1 MKSIRMRLWSGM
13 MILSAVVILLIF
25 LFQIVFL
32 ERFYTEMEISAAG
45 RDVAELV
52 SEIELYGDLRE
63 AAVSPDII
71 EKADQISYD
80 RNMQVQI
87 ALSDDGIIYSSQ
99 SGGDRM
105 PGMMQSETAKA
116 LISALGGEEYR
127 NQTVHN
133 RFGNKIAIMGF
144 PVMSDAGVDGAVLV
158 SFSLASVEDTAEIL
172 KKQLVIIALVIMVVS
187 VIISSVLS
195 KKFTEPVRLISE
207 AAEAYS
213 RGELEKR
220 LPDLGED
227 ETGQLARRMNEM
239 GEALTRNEMLKK
251 ELISNVSHEL
261 RTPLTIIRGYA
272 EAMRDITGDDA
283 EKRGRQLGVI
293 IEQSGRLGN
302 IVEDMLSLSKLQSG
316 TETLRLEPFSVYDIL
331 EEIRLMYGANSEK
344 RTFEISG
351 EDCRGREVAGDRRKI
366 EQVLYNFISN
376 AFVHTSPEDSVE
388 VRISE
393 NGGFMRIEVA
403 DSGPGISEEDIGH
416 VFERYYKGSRDKDSV
431 SSGTGL
437 GLAIVKGILELHKAP
452 YGVESEPGSGAVF
465 WFELPF
471 S

>member
-1 MKSIRMRLWSGM
+1 
-13 MILSAVVILLIF
+13 
-25 LFQIVFL
+25 
-32 ERFYTEMEISAAG
+32 
-45 RDVAELV
+45 
-52 SEIELYGDLRE
+52 
-63 AAVSPDII
+63 
-71 EKADQISYD
+71 
-80 RNMQVQI
+80 
-87 ALSDDGIIYSSQ
+87 
-99 SGGDRM
+99 M

-144 PVMSDAGVDGAVLV
+144 PIMSDAGVDGAVLV

-283 EKRGRQLGVI
+283 EKRSRQLGVI

-351 EDCRGREVAGDRRKI
+351 EDCRGREVTGDRRKI

-393 NGGFMRIEVA
+393 NDGFMRIEVA
-403 DSGPGISEEDIGH
+403 DSGPGISGEDIGH

>member
-99 SGGDRM
+99 TGGERM

-127 NQTVHN
+127 TQTVHN

-144 PVMSDAGVDGAVLV
+144 PVVSDAGVDGAVLA

-283 EKRGRQLGVI
+283 EKRSRQLGVI

-316 TETLRLEPFSVYDIL
+316 TETLRLESFSVYEIL

-351 EDCRGREVAGDRRKI
+351 EDCRGREVTGDRRKI

-403 DSGPGISEEDIGH
+403 DSGPGISGEDIGH

-437 GLAIVKGILELHKAP
+437 GLAIVKRILELHKAP
-452 YGVESEPGSGAVF
+452 YGVESDPGSGAVF

>member
-63 AAVSPDII
+63 AVVSPDII

-99 SGGDRM
+99 TGGERM

-283 EKRGRQLGVI
+283 EKRSRQLGVI

-316 TETLRLEPFSVYDIL
+316 TETLRLEPFS
-331 EEIRLMYGANSEK
+331 EI
-344 RTFEISG
+344 
-351 EDCRGREVAGDRRKI
+351 GRA
-366 EQVLYNFISN
+366 
-376 AFVHTSPEDSVE
+376 
-388 VRISE
+388 
-393 NGGFMRIEVA
+393 
-403 DSGPGISEEDIGH
+403 H
-416 VFERYYKGSRDKDSV
+416 V
-431 SSGTGL
+431 
-437 GLAIVKGILELHKAP
+437 
-452 YGVESEPGSGAVF
+452 
-465 WFELPF
+465 
-471 S
+471 

>member
-32 ERFYTEMEISAAG
+32 ERFYTEMEINAAG

-63 AAVSPDII
+63 AAVSPEII
-71 EKADQISYD
+71 EKADQLSYD

-87 ALSDDGIIYSSQ
+87 ALSEEGIIYSSQ
-99 SGGDRM
+99 SGGERM

-283 EKRGRQLGVI
+283 EKRSRQLGVI

-316 TETLRLEPFSVYDIL
+316 TETLRLESFSVYEIL

-344 RTFEISG
+344 RAFEISG

-393 NGGFMRIEVA
+393 NDGFMRIEVA
-403 DSGPGISEEDIGH
+403 DSGPGISGEDIGH

>member
-32 ERFYTEMEISAAG
+32 ERFYTEMEINAAG

-63 AAVSPDII
+63 AAVSPEII
-71 EKADQISYD
+71 EKADQLSYD

-87 ALSDDGIIYSSQ
+87 ALSEEGIIYSSQ
-99 SGGDRM
+99 SGGERM

-127 NQTVHN
+127 HQTVHN

-144 PVMSDAGVDGAVLV
+144 PVMSDSGVDGAVLA

-239 GEALTRNEMLKK
+239 GEALTRNEILKK

-283 EKRGRQLGVI
+283 EKRSRQLGVI

-316 TETLRLEPFSVYDIL
+316 TETLRLESFSVYEIL

-344 RTFEISG
+344 RAFEISG

-393 NGGFMRIEVA
+393 NDGFMRIEVA
-403 DSGPGISEEDIGH
+403 DSGPGISGEDIGH

>member
-1 MKSIRMRLWSGM
+1 

-32 ERFYTEMEISAAG
+32 ERFYTEMEINAAG

-52 SEIELYGDLRE
+52 SEIEQYGSLTE
-63 AAVSPDII
+63 ATASPEII
-71 EKADQISYD
+71 DKADGISYD
-80 RNMQVQI
+80 RNMQIQI
-87 ALSDDGIIYSSQ
+87 ALPDEGIIYASQ
-99 SGGDRM
+99 SGAERM

-116 LISALGGEEYR
+116 LASALGGEEYR

-133 RFGNKIAIMGF
+133 RFGNKIAVMGF
-144 PVMSDAGVDGAVLV
+144 PVMRDDAIEGAVSV
-158 SFSLASVEDTAEIL
+158 SFSLASVEDTAAIL
-172 KKQLVIIALVIMVVS
+172 KKQLVIIAIIIMVVS

-220 LPDLGED
+220 LPDIGED

-261 RTPLTIIRGYA
+261 RTPLTVIRGYA

-283 EKRGRQLGVI
+283 EKRNRQLGVI

-316 TETLRLEPFSVYDIL
+316 TETLRLESFSVYEIL
-331 EEIRLMYGANSEK
+331 EEIRLMYGSSSEK
-344 RTFEISG
+344 RTFEVSG
-351 EDCRGREVAGDRRKI
+351 EDFRDREVKGDRRKI

-388 VRISE
+388 VRISG

-403 DSGPGISEEDIGH
+403 DSGPGISGEDIGH
-416 VFERYYKGSRDKDSV
+416 VFERYYKGSQDRDSV

-452 YGVESEPGSGAVF
+452 YGVESELGNGAVF

>member
-1 MKSIRMRLWSGM
+1 
-13 MILSAVVILLIF
+13 
-25 LFQIVFL
+25 
-32 ERFYTEMEISAAG
+32 
-45 RDVAELV
+45 
-52 SEIELYGDLRE
+52 
-63 AAVSPDII
+63 
-71 EKADQISYD
+71 
-80 RNMQVQI
+80 
-87 ALSDDGIIYSSQ
+87 
-99 SGGDRM
+99 
-105 PGMMQSETAKA
+105 
-116 LISALGGEEYR
+116 
-127 NQTVHN
+127 
-133 RFGNKIAIMGF
+133 
-144 PVMSDAGVDGAVLV
+144 
-158 SFSLASVEDTAEIL
+158 
-172 KKQLVIIALVIMVVS
+172 
-187 VIISSVLS
+187 
-195 KKFTEPVRLISE
+195 
-207 AAEAYS
+207 
-213 RGELEKR
+213 
-220 LPDLGED
+220 
-227 ETGQLARRMNEM
+227 M

-283 EKRGRQLGVI
+283 EKRSRQLGVI

-351 EDCRGREVAGDRRKI
+351 EDCRGREVTGDRRKI

-393 NGGFMRIEVA
+393 NDGFMRIEVA
-403 DSGPGISEEDIGH
+403 DSGPGISGEDIGH

-452 YGVESEPGSGAVF
+452 YGVESEPGNGSIF

>member
-32 ERFYTEMEISAAG
+32 ERFYTEMEINAAG

-63 AAVSPDII
+63 AAVSPEII
-71 EKADQISYD
+71 EKADQLSYD

-87 ALSDDGIIYSSQ
+87 ALSEEGIIYSSQ
-99 SGGDRM
+99 SGGERM

-239 GEALTRNEMLKK
+239 GEALTRNEILKK

-283 EKRGRQLGVI
+283 EKRSRQLGVI

-316 TETLRLEPFSVYDIL
+316 TETLRLESFSVYEIL

-344 RTFEISG
+344 RAFEISG

-393 NGGFMRIEVA
+393 NDGFMRIEVA
-403 DSGPGISEEDIGH
+403 DSGPGISGEDIGH